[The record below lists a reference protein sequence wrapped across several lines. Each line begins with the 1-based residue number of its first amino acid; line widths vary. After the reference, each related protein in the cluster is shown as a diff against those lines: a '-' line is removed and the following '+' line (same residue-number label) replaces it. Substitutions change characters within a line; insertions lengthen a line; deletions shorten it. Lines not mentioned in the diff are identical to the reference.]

1 MSTFRVLDQAPQYL
15 LPNGQVNA
23 GGSLLTYETDLSTPK
38 ITWADPD
45 KATPNPTTILLTA
58 EGRTETDVWGE
69 GEYGLVLKDA
79 DGVTIWT
86 RNNVQA
92 GGDPGQTI
100 PDLSGNVGEFLTND
114 GSNLQWAAIR
124 EVPDPTGSADYILST
139 DGTNLLWIPQPEV
152 EQPDIEVGTTSVIV
166 GDGSGE
172 RFAIQTGSF
181 TIPSAASRTSTTNI
195 TFGVAFTKILAVVP
209 MASTYAVNEYG
220 AGATITAEG
229 FTVGTAA
236 SGATLRA
243 NIVDDGGDSGDEIV
257 NPVSG
262 TYTAFGLVAA
272 S

>member
-23 GGSLLTYETDLSTPK
+23 GGSLLTFESDLATPK

-45 KATPNPTTILLTA
+45 KSTPNPTTIDLDA
-58 EGRTETDVWGE
+58 AGRTETDVWGE
-69 GEYGLVLKDA
+69 GEYGLVLKGA

-100 PDLSGNVGEFLTND
+100 PDLSGNAGEFLTND

-124 EVPDPTGSADYILST
+124 EVPDPTGSADYVLST
-139 DGTNLLWIPQPEV
+139 DGTNLIWVQQQEIPE
-152 EQPDIEVGTTSVIV
+152 PDIEVSTASLTV
-166 GDGSGE
+166 GEGSGE
-172 RFAIQTGSF
+172 RFSIQTGTG
-181 TIPSAASRTSTTNI
+181 TIPAAASRTSTANI
-195 TFGVAFTKILAVVP
+195 TFGTAFTKILAVVP

-229 FTVGTAA
+229 FTVGSAA
-236 SGATLRA
+236 SGATVRA

-257 NPVSG
+257 NPVSF
-262 TYTAFGLVAA
+262 TYVAFGLVAA
-272 S
+272 A